1 MAVDFRPE
9 LMLKSI
15 VYCALADCPCS
26 TFCLRYLAYKASD
39 PFWTH
44 AFVDPRI
51 QPTEQGC
58 SQYLSNEVQR
68 MGRGFR
74 ASMQLVRYG
83 SISTFRGRIADEL
96 GCGRSHFY
104 RYATGEYPLTL
115 EQQAIVR
122 SVFEE
127 FDVNK
132 EDLFDA
138 YEDAYY
144 LPS

>member
-1 MAVDFRPE
+1 
-9 LMLKSI
+9 
-15 VYCALADCPCS
+15 
-26 TFCLRYLAYKASD
+26 
-39 PFWTH
+39 
-44 AFVDPRI
+44 
-51 QPTEQGC
+51 
-58 SQYLSNEVQR
+58 

-74 ASMQLVRYG
+74 ASMQRSIG
-83 SISTFRGRIADEL
+83 SFRGRIADEL
-96 GCGRSHFY
+96 SCGRSHFY

-144 LPS
+144 LPY

>member
-9 LMLKSI
+9 LILKSI
-15 VYCALADCPCS
+15 VYCALADCPRS
-26 TFCLRYLAYKASD
+26 TFCLRYLAYKASA

-51 QPTEQGC
+51 QSTEQGC
-58 SQYLSNEVQR
+58 PQYLSNEVQR

-144 LPS
+144 LPY

>member
-15 VYCALADCPCS
+15 VYCALADCPRS

-44 AFVDPRI
+44 AFVDPCI

-58 SQYLSNEVQR
+58 SQYLSSEVQR

-83 SISTFRGRIADEL
+83 SISTPFVGALRTSWVTDAVIPIA
-96 GCGRSHFY
+96 
-104 RYATGEYPLTL
+104 TL
-115 EQQAIVR
+115 LENIH
-122 SVFEE
+122 
-127 FDVNK
+127 
-132 EDLFDA
+132 
-138 YEDAYY
+138 
-144 LPS
+144 